1 MVFLRKK
8 ISVHLKKV
16 FLIPLLLFLPLFS
29 LSATAFPEQLS
40 QQAKISIL
48 SVTYNDIS
56 HSLFSKSCLR
66 IYDTKTGFDRII
78 DFAHFEN
85 FEDELFLLKFFLN
98 GKKAEIQ
105 TSPFLDYFLS
115 QQKQANVSLTESL
128 LELSPA
134 EVAYIFRFVSL
145 MNNALPKYTYDF
157 DILTNNSETHISQI
171 LHDSARMVG
180 DKSTTER
187 YSFSEITQHNTYY
200 KQLND
205 SFVLL
210 SEKEKIDFQEQD
222 FSKLFHKE
230 RMSLIITLSIFAIIV
245 FLITVY
251 QVLVYFFEKLYILSI
266 FKTMQIF
273 DFLVLFISGFAGCVI
288 FYQDIFS
295 NQTMFR
301 NNFHFLFLV
310 PLHVIA
316 AFSLFKPIQNR
327 LLKIY
332 YWSIVSFLSFVYI
345 MIYSLIEHK
354 LPIVCILVALPLFF
368 RTLYFY
374 FIAKDIKKERTFKPY
389 ALLVKFANWIS
400 S

>member
-66 IYDTKTGFDRII
+66 IYDAKTGFDHII

-115 QQKQANVSLTESL
+115 QQKQTNVSLTESL

-145 MNNALPKYTYDF
+145 MNNALPEYTYDF

-171 LHDSARMVG
+171 LHDSARMAG

-230 RMSLIITLSIFAIIV
+230 RMSLIITLSIFASIV

-273 DFLVLFISGFAGCVI
+273 DFLVLFISGFTGCVI

-332 YWSIVSFLSFVYI
+332 YWSIVSFLSFVYV

>member
-66 IYDTKTGFDRII
+66 IYDAKTGFDHII

-171 LHDSARMVG
+171 LHDSARMAG

-230 RMSLIITLSIFAIIV
+230 RMSLIITLSIFASIV

-273 DFLVLFISGFAGCVI
+273 DFLVLFISGFTGCVI

-368 RTLYFY
+368 RTLF
-374 FIAKDIKKERTFKPY
+374 R
-389 ALLVKFANWIS
+389 
-400 S
+400 

>member
-66 IYDTKTGFDRII
+66 IYDAKTGFDHII

-115 QQKQANVSLTESL
+115 QQKQTNVSLTESL

-171 LHDSARMVG
+171 LHDSARMAG

-230 RMSLIITLSIFAIIV
+230 RMSLIITLSIFASIV

-273 DFLVLFISGFAGCVI
+273 DFLVLFISGFTGCVI